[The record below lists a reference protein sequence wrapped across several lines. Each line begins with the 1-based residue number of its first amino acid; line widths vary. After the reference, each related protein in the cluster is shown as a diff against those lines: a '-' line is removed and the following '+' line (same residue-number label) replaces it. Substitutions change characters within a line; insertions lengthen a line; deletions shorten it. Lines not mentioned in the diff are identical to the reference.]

1 MGLGAGEPMIVR
13 LLAGAGY
20 RGAAIG
26 VLDGMFLRWSVWCVF
41 TPPVWSVSICSGGI
55 AIVSDHGVKWGVLDT
70 ALQGVFGRSLWRV
83 GWGGIVLLGC

>member
-1 MGLGAGEPMIVR
+1 MFSLSLYVVGYVSLSLFVSLGVGLGAGEPMIVR

-41 TPPVWSVSICSGGI
+41 TPPVWSVSICSGRYCNC
-55 AIVSDHGVKWGVLDT
+55 L
-70 ALQGVFGRSLWRV
+70 
-83 GWGGIVLLGC
+83 